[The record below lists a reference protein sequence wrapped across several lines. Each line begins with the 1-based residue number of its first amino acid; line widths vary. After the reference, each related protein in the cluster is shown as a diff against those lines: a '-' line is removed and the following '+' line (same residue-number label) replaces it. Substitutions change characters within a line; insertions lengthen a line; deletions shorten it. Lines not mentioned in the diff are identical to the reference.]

1 MSRERDSLQ
10 NTEKKKYWSGELG
23 SGGHLTRKCNR
34 KEDGFP
40 RLPYGYPYFPTLIE
54 SVTVRK
60 MGSPGSLMV
69 THISQQV
76 NLLFSDYGKNFEKMA
91 KVAIVYKYEFCPLS
105 FKTKIK
111 SLGWKLSE
119 LLALEENPHPLA
131 SPRIPSH
138 PPSPS
143 ASTWVA
149 PPWVALKNDGKKRC
163 TYTVTLRG

>member
-119 LLALEENPHPLA
+119 LLALEENPHH
-131 SPRIPSH
+131 H
-138 PPSPS
+138 PPSSTLIHPHPPSSPS
-143 ASTWVA
+143 ASTWV
-149 PPWVALKNDGKKRC
+149 L
-163 TYTVTLRG
+163 LESH